1 MRQLTSRHAQRGVT
15 LFVGMIMLVLITLMV
30 TTAFTLSNTNL
41 KAVGNMQAKDEAI
54 AAANVA
60 IEQVL
65 SSPFTDTPT
74 AEEINV
80 DINNDGTTDYVV
92 SIAKPHC
99 IRASIYTT
107 NAAVISSVTLGA
119 AMSPTTTFDWSTLW
133 EIEAKVHDPRSGAE
147 TTVRTG
153 TRVLLQAL
161 TQDEIAVQCV

>member
-1 MRQLTSRHAQRGVT
+1 MPTSRHAQRGVT

-54 AAANVA
+54 AAANMA

-65 SSPFTDTPT
+65 SSPFTDTPV

-92 SIAKPHC
+92 SIVKPVC

-119 AMSPTTTFDWSTLW
+119 AMSPTATFDWSTLW
-133 EIEAKVHDPRSGAE
+133 EIEAKVNDARSGAK

-153 TRVLLQAL
+153 TQVLLPAL
-161 TQDEIAVQCV
+161 TQDEIADQCV